1 MTDDRRA
8 SKSAEAAARRR
19 YDALKVHEVSFE
31 RFLESERREALRL
44 RELEANKSKRYVR
57 GLPTM
62 TPCGGGDFEK
72 DIDPNEW
79 QGGYG
84 VVQGHPFPDP
94 FVNFTGG
101 LHPGPINAIMNPPH
115 QTWVGAGMDP
125 VVPIPTTPPGASGA
139 ARIGN
144 VIADSGCDLLSK
156 TFKVDAAHSLIGFW
170 YAVVLQ
176 DYQDH
181 ALTARPYFWV
191 RVADSATGAALPGC
205 MDFGGG
211 ADRVYADINNPF
223 FSSQSGTPGGFTP
236 ASPDDIV
243 FKNWSFAQIDLSGHI
258 GATVTLEFVTGD
270 CVHNGHW
277 GYAYIGNLCG
287 RSEGSPEG
295 SFAYDAEASSKCGKG
310 RICFAYTLPRKENP
324 ATGGQV
330 QGSVQITLDILQNG
344 NGVPVAQLSSPVLT
358 TGTHYCFDIDPPAIA
373 GLDPSLQ
380 GFDVTATAQM
390 MIGST
395 QLPPI
400 KVGSAPDG
408 LEPGLNNDYLVSCKV
423 FSYPVKFVC
432 GTQPDCD
439 CACAP
444 VLPGR
449 YATEINIY
457 NHGDKPAEI
466 VKYVVPVVF
475 GGAAAGRE
483 PRTVGPRAEDWITLP
498 PYSATMDDCCRLS
511 ELLLGG
517 PAQGPAPLNVGF
529 LEIVSPVELTV
540 TAVYTA
546 SGPDGGPVSL
556 EVEQIEGRPRTA
568 PPSPSGPPRR
578 G

>member
-1 MTDDRRA
+1 MAQEKRSKEEA
-8 SKSAEAAARRR
+8 SARKRF
-19 YDALKVHEVSFE
+19 DQLDKPEVPFE
-31 RFLESERREALRL
+31 RFLALEREEAR
-44 RELEANKSKRYVR
+44 RRRDLEGNKSKRYVR

-62 TPCGGGDFEK
+62 TPCGGGGFEK

-84 VVQGHPFPDP
+84 VVQGLPSPDP

-101 LHPGPINAIMNPPH
+101 LYPGPINSILNPPH
-115 QTWVGAGMDP
+115 QTWVGAGVDP
-125 VVPIPTTPPGASGA
+125 VVGIPTAPPGASGA

-181 ALTARPYFWV
+181 DKTARPYFWV
-191 RVADSATGAALPGC
+191 RVADSATGAAILGC
-205 MDFGGG
+205 VDFGGG
-211 ADRVYADINNPF
+211 ADRVYADIFNNSF
-223 FSSQSGTPGGFTP
+223 FSSQSGTPSGFTP
-236 ASPDDIV
+236 SSPDIIV
-243 FKNWSFAQIDLSGHI
+243 YKDWSFAQIDLSAHI
-258 GATVTLEFVTGD
+258 GATVTLEFVVGD
-270 CVHNGHW
+270 CAHNGHW

-287 RSEGSPEG
+287 KSEGSPEG
-295 SFAYDAEASSKCGKG
+295 SFAYDADGSTKCGKG
-310 RICFAYTLPRKENP
+310 RICFDYSLPRTKDGP
-324 ATGGQV
+324 TGVGA
-330 QGSVQITLDILQNG
+330 QGSIQITLDIFQNG
-344 NGVPVAQLSSPVLT
+344 NPNPVAQLTSPVLT
-358 TGTHYCFDIDPPAIA
+358 SGTHYCFDIDPPAIA
-373 GLDPSLQ
+373 GLDTSLQ
-380 GFDVTATAQM
+380 GFDVTATAQPM
-390 MIGST
+390 SGST
-395 QLPPI
+395 QLAPI
-400 KVGSAPDG
+400 QVGSAPDG
-408 LEPGLNNDYLVSCKV
+408 LEPGLNNDYLISCKV
-423 FSYPVKFVC
+423 FSYVVKFVC
-432 GTQPDCD
+432 GTQPECD
-439 CACAP
+439 CACTP

-457 NHGDKPAEI
+457 NHGDAPAEI

-483 PRTVGPRAEDWITLP
+483 PRTVGSRAEDRITLP

-517 PAQGPAPLNVGF
+517 PAQGPSALNIGF
-529 LEIVSPVELTV
+529 LEIVSPVELSV

-546 SGPDGGPVSL
+546 SGPAGGPVSI
-556 EVEQIEGRPRTA
+556 EVEQIEARPRTA
-568 PPSPSGPPRR
+568 PPSPPGPPRR